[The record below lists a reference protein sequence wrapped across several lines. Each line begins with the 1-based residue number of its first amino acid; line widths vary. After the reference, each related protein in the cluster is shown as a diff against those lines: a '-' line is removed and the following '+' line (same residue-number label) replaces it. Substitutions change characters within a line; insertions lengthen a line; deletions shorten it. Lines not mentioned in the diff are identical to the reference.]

1 MNINMYQQLAART
14 MNPELTQ
21 VETILHALHG
31 LSAEVGEIHS
41 IYQKSYQGHEVDEK
55 ALKAELGDLLWF
67 CAEYC
72 TAKGWDMEQV
82 ANMNI
87 EKLRK
92 RYPKGFS
99 EERSLHREKSD
110 I

>member
-41 IYQKSYQGHEVDEK
+41 IYQKSYQGHEVSDDD
-55 ALKAELGDLLWF
+55 LKAELGDLLWF
-67 CAEYC
+67 AAEYC
-72 TAKGWDMEQV
+72 TAQGWDMEQICV
-82 ANMNI
+82 KNI

-92 RYPKGFS
+92 RFPKGFDP
-99 EERSLHREKSD
+99 ERSLHREE
-110 I
+110 

>member
-14 MNPELTQ
+14 INPELTQ
-21 VETILHALHG
+21 IETILHALHG
-31 LSAEVGEIHS
+31 MSAEVGEIHS
-41 IYQKSYQGHEVDEK
+41 IYQKSYQGHEVDEND
-55 ALKAELGDLLWF
+55 LKAELGDLLWF

-99 EERSLHREKSD
+99 EERSLHREE
-110 I
+110 

>member
-1 MNINMYQQLAART
+1 MNINMYQTLAART

-21 VETILHALHG
+21 LETMLHALHG

-41 IYQKSYQGHEVDEK
+41 IYQKSYQGHEVDEND
-55 ALKAELGDLLWF
+55 LKAELGDLLWF

-82 ANMNI
+82 ANQNI

-92 RYPKGFS
+92 RFPKGFS
-99 EERSLHREKSD
+99 AERSLHRDE
-110 I
+110 

>member
-1 MNINMYQQLAART
+1 MNINMYQTLAART
-14 MNPELTQ
+14 MNPELTR
-21 VETILHALHG
+21 VETINHALHG

-41 IYQKSYQGHEVDEK
+41 IYQKSYQGHEVDEND
-55 ALKAELGDLLWF
+55 LKAELGDLLWF

-72 TAKGWDMEQV
+72 TARGWDMEQI

-92 RYPKGFS
+92 RFPKGFS
-99 EERSLHREKSD
+99 AERSLHREE
-110 I
+110 

>member
-1 MNINMYQQLAART
+1 MTINTYQQLAART

-21 VETILHALHG
+21 VEAILHALHG
-31 LSAEVGEIHS
+31 MSAEVGEIHS
-41 IYQKSYQGHEVDEK
+41 IYQKSYQGHEVDEND
-55 ALKAELGDLLWF
+55 LKAELGDLLWF

-72 TAKGWDMEQV
+72 TAKGWDMEKI

-92 RYPKGFS
+92 RFPKGFS
-99 EERSLHREKSD
+99 AERSLHRDE
-110 I
+110 